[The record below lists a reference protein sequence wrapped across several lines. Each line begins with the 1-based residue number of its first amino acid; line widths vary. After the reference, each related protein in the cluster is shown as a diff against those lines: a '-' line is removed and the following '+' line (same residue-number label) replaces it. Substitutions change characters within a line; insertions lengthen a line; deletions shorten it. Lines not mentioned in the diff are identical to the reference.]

1 MDHGFDSQA
10 APDAARRQLRSYV
23 TMTKQKQT
31 RKFFGRRVAF
41 VFIRF
46 SHFATMSTTDV
57 TTAQAPADGG
67 DDDATNPSIA
77 SMLEKNPPPDAL
89 PPGWVMRRSRHNPS
103 TCYYYNQDSGVSRWD
118 PPRALA
124 TTAAPPPS
132 SSEAAP
138 SAGDQ
143 ASASASAPSILKRS
157 APSSS
162 GGTGENDPSA
172 AAAAVTA
179 EGSKQ
184 SPPAKKPRSSSSKPD
199 QVRALHILKKHRGS
213 RRPASW
219 RRSKITDTKEKAI
232 ADLEELIAILKDSED
247 DPKELRATFEELA
260 KTESDCTSAKRGGDL
275 GFFGKRKMQKPFEDA
290 SFALGIGELSGVVE
304 TSSGVHVILRIG

>member
-1 MDHGFDSQA
+1 MYVMYVAGHSPF
-10 APDAARRQLRSYV
+10 PRS
-23 TMTKQKQT
+23 KP
-31 RKFFGRRVAF
+31 
-41 VFIRF
+41 
-46 SHFATMSTTDV
+46 TMSTA
-57 TTAQAPADGG
+57 TAVPSAEG
-67 DDDATNPSIA
+67 DDAANTTPSIA

-124 TTAAPPPS
+124 TTAAAPPPS
-132 SSEAAP
+132 SSAAAP
-138 SAGDQ
+138 SAGDP
-143 ASASASAPSILKRS
+143 AAAPSILKRS

-162 GGTGENDPSA
+162 GGTGENDPNA
-172 AAAAVTA
+172 ASA
-179 EGSKQ
+179 EGGAASDEGRTK
-184 SPPAKKPRSSSSKPD
+184 SPPAKKHRPASSKPD
-199 QVRALHILKKHRGS
+199 QVRALHILKKHKGS

-219 RRSKITDTKEKAI
+219 RRPKITDTKEKAI
-232 ADLEELIAILKDSED
+232 ADVEELIAILKESED

-290 SFALGIGELSGVVE
+290 SFALDVGELSGVVE

>member
-1 MDHGFDSQA
+1 
-10 APDAARRQLRSYV
+10 
-23 TMTKQKQT
+23 
-31 RKFFGRRVAF
+31 
-41 VFIRF
+41 
-46 SHFATMSTTDV
+46 MSTDG
-57 TTAQAPADGG
+57 TAVPPADG
-67 DDDATNPSIA
+67 DDAAAATPSIA
-77 SMLEKNPPPDAL
+77 SMLERNPPPDAL
-89 PPGWVMRRSRHNPS
+89 APGWVMRRSRHKPS

-124 TTAAPPPS
+124 TAAAPPPS
-132 SSEAAP
+132 SSAAAP
-138 SAGDQ
+138 PAGDP
-143 ASASASAPSILKRS
+143 AAAPSILKRS

-162 GGTGENDPSA
+162 GGTGENDPNAASA
-172 AAAAVTA
+172 ENGASASA
-179 EGSKQ
+179 EGRKQ
-184 SPPAKKPRSSSSKPD
+184 SQPAKKHRPSSSSKPD

-219 RRSKITDTKEKAI
+219 RRPKITDTKEKAI
-232 ADLEELIAILKDSED
+232 ADVEELIAILKESED

>member
-1 MDHGFDSQA
+1 
-10 APDAARRQLRSYV
+10 
-23 TMTKQKQT
+23 
-31 RKFFGRRVAF
+31 
-41 VFIRF
+41 
-46 SHFATMSTTDV
+46 
-57 TTAQAPADGG
+57 
-67 DDDATNPSIA
+67 
-77 SMLEKNPPPDAL
+77 MLERNPPPDAL

-124 TTAAPPPS
+124 TTAAAPPPPS
-132 SSEAAP
+132 SAAAP
-138 SAGDQ
+138 SAGD
-143 ASASASAPSILKRS
+143 SAAAPSILKRS

-162 GGTGENDPSA
+162 GGTGENDPNAASAEGGA
-172 AAAAVTA
+172 AASD
-179 EGSKQ
+179 EGRKK
-184 SPPAKKPRSSSSKPD
+184 SPPAKKHRPSSSKPD
-199 QVRALHILKKHRGS
+199 QVRALHILKKHKGS

-219 RRSKITDTKEKAI
+219 RRPKITDTKEKAI
-232 ADLEELIAILKDSED
+232 ADVEELIAILKESED

-290 SFALGIGELSGVVE
+290 SFALDIGELSGVVE

>member
-1 MDHGFDSQA
+1 
-10 APDAARRQLRSYV
+10 
-23 TMTKQKQT
+23 
-31 RKFFGRRVAF
+31 
-41 VFIRF
+41 
-46 SHFATMSTTDV
+46 MSNAEVTTDP
-57 TTAQAPADGG
+57 APADGG

-77 SMLEKNPPPDAL
+77 AMLGKNPPPDAL

-138 SAGDQ
+138 STGDQ
-143 ASASASAPSILKRS
+143 ASASAPSILKRS

-162 GGTGENDPSA
+162 GGTGENDPNA
-172 AAAAVTA
+172 AAAATSA
-179 EGSKQ
+179 EGRKQ
-184 SPPAKKPRSSSSKPD
+184 SPPAKKHRSSSSSSSKPD

>member
-1 MDHGFDSQA
+1 
-10 APDAARRQLRSYV
+10 
-23 TMTKQKQT
+23 
-31 RKFFGRRVAF
+31 
-41 VFIRF
+41 
-46 SHFATMSTTDV
+46 MSTTDV

-118 PPRALA
+118 PPRDLA

-138 SAGDQ
+138 STGDQ
-143 ASASASAPSILKRS
+143 ASASAPSILKRS

-162 GGTGENDPSA
+162 GGTGENDPNAAASSA
-172 AAAAVTA
+172 ATSA
-179 EGSKQ
+179 EGRKQ
-184 SPPAKKPRSSSSKPD
+184 SPPSKKHRSSSSSSSSKPD
-199 QVRALHILKKHRGS
+199 QVRALHTLKKHRGS

-219 RRSKITDTKEKAI
+219 RRSKITEEKAI

-290 SFALGIGELSGVVE
+290 SFALGIGELSGVRVRRVF
-304 TSSGVHVILRIG
+304 TSSFGLDRTMSAALLLLIFRACLRAIYMLTMCLLLNSMSFR

>member
-1 MDHGFDSQA
+1 VGRSFEST
-10 APDAARRQLRSYV
+10 AARTQWARAAVANAPAERRSGSAARGTV
-23 TMTKQKQT
+23 D
-31 RKFFGRRVAF
+31 FFLDKLEALK
-41 VFIRF
+41 
-46 SHFATMSTTDV
+46 DV
-57 TTAQAPADGG
+57 HAEEADGG

-143 ASASASAPSILKRS
+143 ASAPSILKRS

-162 GGTGENDPSA
+162 CGTGENDPNA
-172 AAAAVTA
+172 AAAAATAASA

-184 SPPAKKPRSSSSKPD
+184 SPPAKKPRSSSSSSSSKPD
-199 QVRALHILKKHRGS
+199 QVRALHILKKHRDS

>member
-1 MDHGFDSQA
+1 
-10 APDAARRQLRSYV
+10 
-23 TMTKQKQT
+23 MTKQKQS
-31 RKFFGRRVAF
+31 REILCGRGF
-41 VFIRF
+41 T
-46 SHFATMSTTDV
+46 HFATMSTTDV
-57 TTAQAPADGG
+57 TSTAQAPADGG
-67 DDDATNPSIA
+67 DDAATNPSIA

-143 ASASASAPSILKRS
+143 ASSSAPSILKRS

-162 GGTGENDPSA
+162 GGTGENDPNAGA
-172 AAAAVTA
+172 AAAAA
-179 EGSKQ
+179 AASADGRKQ
-184 SPPAKKPRSSSSKPD
+184 SPPAKKHRSSSSSSKPD

>member
-1 MDHGFDSQA
+1 MGA
-10 APDAARRQLRSYV
+10 RAPKHDD
-23 TMTKQKQT
+23 TMTEQKQSSHHCLPLI
-31 RKFFGRRVAF
+31 
-41 VFIRF
+41 FII
-46 SHFATMSTTDV
+46 FATMSGTTDA
-57 TTAQAPADGG
+57 TTAQAP
-67 DDDATNPSIA
+67 DATSPSIA
-77 SMLEKNPPPDAL
+77 SMLENNPPPDAL

-143 ASASASAPSILKRS
+143 ASASAPSILKRS
-157 APSSS
+157 APS
-162 GGTGENDPSA
+162 GTGGASENDPNA
-172 AAAAVTA
+172 AAAAATAAASA

>member
-1 MDHGFDSQA
+1 MSIA
-10 APDAARRQLRSYV
+10 ATGTDENV
-23 TMTKQKQT
+23 T
-31 RKFFGRRVAF
+31 GPP
-41 VFIRF
+41 
-46 SHFATMSTTDV
+46 
-57 TTAQAPADGG
+57 PADG
-67 DDDATNPSIA
+67 DEYDAAANPSIGT
-77 SMLEKNPPPDAL
+77 MLEKNPPPDAL
-89 PPGWVMRRSRHNPS
+89 PTGWVMRRSRHNPS
-103 TCYYYNQDSGVSRWD
+103 TCYYYNQDSGISRWD

-124 TTAAPPPS
+124 TTVAPPPPS
-132 SSEAAP
+132 SAAAP

-143 ASASASAPSILKRS
+143 AAAPSILKRS

-162 GGTGENDPSA
+162 SGGAGENDPNAASA
-172 AAAAVTA
+172 PA
-179 EGSKQ
+179 EGGASSEGRKQ
-184 SPPAKKPRSSSSKPD
+184 SQPAKKHRSSSTKPD

-219 RRSKITDTKEKAI
+219 RRPKITDTKEKAI
-232 ADLEELIAILKDSED
+232 ADLEELIAILKESEE

-290 SFALGIGELSGVVE
+290 SFALGINELSGVVE

>member
-1 MDHGFDSQA
+1 MDGFHTPSATGTCTYYTYVGPKSYVARNDD
-10 APDAARRQLRSYV
+10 DAETIWQDLRS
-23 TMTKQKQT
+23 
-31 RKFFGRRVAF
+31 GSD
-41 VFIRF
+41 FI
-46 SHFATMSTTDV
+46 HFATMSNAEVTTDP
-57 TTAQAPADGG
+57 APADGG
-67 DDDATNPSIA
+67 SPSIA

-143 ASASASAPSILKRS
+143 ASASAPSILKRS

-162 GGTGENDPSA
+162 GGTGENDPNA
-172 AAAAVTA
+172 AAAAASA
-179 EGSKQ
+179 EGRKQ
-184 SPPAKKPRSSSSKPD
+184 SPPAKKHRSSSSSSSKPD